1 VLINLLK
8 KSELEQDFKITHQ
21 PTVRE
26 MPKARTSGD
35 QQIRNA
41 KYVEERLTLF
51 FFFFEKMV

>member
-1 VLINLLK
+1 LVISNTHKYTNVLLNLIK

-41 KYVEERLTLF
+41 KYARR
-51 FFFFEKMV
+51 